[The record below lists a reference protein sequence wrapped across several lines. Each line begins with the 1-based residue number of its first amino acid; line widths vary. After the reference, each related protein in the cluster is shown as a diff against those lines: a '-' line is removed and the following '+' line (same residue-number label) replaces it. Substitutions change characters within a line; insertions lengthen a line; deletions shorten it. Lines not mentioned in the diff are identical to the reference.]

1 MGDLH
6 LMSVLL
12 CNGNKQHQLSPKAQF
27 TSRSWIRGWNQEAT
41 YLPLPS
47 FSAAKQWESLLVS
60 TCSSRGISTPP
71 SVMDPRWDSTV
82 MQFGMRTRA
91 ARLGQRGSSCSS
103 LQFRS
108 SARSSRSNRG
118 ALPPLRSGGAPLP
131 SRDHQRRPFPR
142 GFRHR
147 SVAYGRGR
155 RPNPFFFE

>member
-1 MGDLH
+1 MT
-6 LMSVLL
+6 STS
-12 CNGNKQHQLSPKAQF
+12 CRCSCATETSNISSPPK
-27 TSRSWIRGWNQEAT
+27 RSSPPVHGFVDGTRRPPT
-41 YLPLPS
+41 FSLPS